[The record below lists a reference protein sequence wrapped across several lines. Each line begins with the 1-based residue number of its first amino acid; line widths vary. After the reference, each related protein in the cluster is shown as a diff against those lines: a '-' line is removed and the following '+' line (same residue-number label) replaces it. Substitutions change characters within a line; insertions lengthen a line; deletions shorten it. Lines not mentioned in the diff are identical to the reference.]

1 MTTGHIVLEDATRP
15 LITVKIGYSMT
26 IQQMILKK
34 EKEICTAM
42 KMSHDKGQRNKG
54 LCTG

>member
-1 MTTGHIVLEDATRP
+1 MAKKKKKILMTTGHIVLEDATRP

-34 EKEICTAM
+34 EKDMHSNE
-42 KMSHDKGQRNKG
+42 NEP
-54 LCTG
+54 